1 MGKEVRSRTFRWRSI
16 VVRDHGVSNMAVI
29 EEVARWLGDKRLEF
43 TKVENI
49 GPQAVGLDYSP
60 SFNDES
66 RVIIL
71 AQIKKLWPKANVGF
85 YGEEAVVILRSV
97 VCLDECIQGSDR

>member
-16 VVRDHGVSNMAVI
+16 AVRDHGTNNMAVI
-29 EEVARWLGDKRLEF
+29 EEVAAWLGDKRLEF

-49 GPQAVGLDYSP
+49 GPQAVGLDYGP
-60 SFNDES
+60 SFNEES

-71 AQIKKLWPKANVGF
+71 KAIKKKWPKAGVAF
-85 YGEEAVVILRSV
+85 YGEEAVVILRNV
-97 VCLDECIQGSDR
+97 VCLDEYIQGS